1 MCFSLGGG
9 AKKHEVETQSAS
21 LGRDFAIHKVLPLLI
36 ITGGWGHQRGG
47 GGELHDFNIALNAAC
62 AFHYWAAIDPK
73 RCIIKRTF
81 RTKVQLKVCSDEIS
95 WV

>member
-36 ITGGWGHQRGG
+36 TGDTKEGR
-47 GGELHDFNIALNAAC
+47 GELHDFNITLLYC
-62 AFHYWAAIDPK
+62 MCFSVLGCYGP
-73 RCIIKRTF
+73 
-81 RTKVQLKVCSDEIS
+81 
-95 WV
+95 

>member
-1 MCFSLGGG
+1 MCFSLGGGG

-36 ITGGWGHQRGG
+36 TGGLGHQRGAEE
-47 GGELHDFNIALNAAC
+47 ELHDFNIALNTAGASQ
-62 AFHYWAAIDPK
+62 YWAAIDPK